1 MRKYEQ
7 LAADII
13 KNVGGK
19 SNIISLTHCITRL
32 RFRLQDESKAEDDI
46 LKKMDGVVT
55 IMKSSGQYQ
64 VVIGNHVAEVY
75 EEVCVQTGISSEE
88 NVKEKEAGGVKQP
101 LSKQIMDLVTGIM
114 MPIVPIMAAGGMIKG
129 ILAILVFAGWMN
141 PESGIY
147 SLLSG
152 VADAVFYF
160 IPILLGYT
168 SAKKLK
174 LDPFI
179 GLVIGAALVYP
190 TLQNADLDIL
200 GINVNVSYTNTVLP
214 IIFTNMFAAFLY
226 KRLVKVIPTVIKTF
240 FVPMLTLII
249 AVPLGFVVIGPVANM
264 IADWIAAGIMGV
276 YNFSPILAGILLGGF
291 WQILVVFGVHMG
303 LSAVAMV
310 QLGSGQPTPIYALT
324 CCSPS
329 FSQTATVFAIWLKTK
344 DEKLKN
350 IALPAW
356 VSGIFG
362 VTEPAIYGITL
373 PRVKFFIISCIG
385 AALGGA
391 YAGFS
396 GMLYYQLAGLG
407 IFSIT
412 AFMGGEMSVG
422 AVIFNYTVV
431 ALISMAFSFTVTFV
445 LYKDEPVD
453 EAKSLSDEKV
463 TTDGKK
469 TVLYAPMK
477 GKILPLSQA
486 KDEAFSQ
493 GLLGNGIVIEP
504 DEGRIYSPADG
515 LVSVLFPTLHAIGIQ
530 TDTGAEL
537 LIHIGLNTVELNGQ
551 GFKAHIKQGDRIKK
565 GDLMIEVDLNFIK
578 EKNLCTQT
586 PVIVTNTEDM
596 GDFIFSEATDVEPG
610 DEIMTVYSA

>member
-88 NVKEKEAGGVKQP
+88 NAKEKEAGGVKQP

-200 GINVNVSYTNTVLP
+200 GFNVNVSYTNTVLP
-214 IIFTNMFAAFLY
+214 IILTNMFAAFLY

-431 ALISMAFSFTVTFV
+431 TLISMAFSFAVTFV

-565 GDLMIEVDLNFIK
+565 GDLMIEADLNFIK

>member
-7 LAADII
+7 LATDII
-13 KNVGGK
+13 KNVGGR
-19 SNIISLTHCITRL
+19 SNVISLTHCITRL
-32 RFRLQDESKAEDDI
+32 RFILQDETKAKDDI

-55 IMKSSGQYQ
+55 VMKSSGQYQ

-75 EEVCVQTGISSEE
+75 EEICTQAGISKE
-88 NVKEKEAGGVKQP
+88 EKETENVKQP

-114 MPIVPIMAAGGMIKG
+114 MPIVPIMAASGMIKG
-129 ILAILVFAGWMN
+129 ILAILTFAGWMN
-141 PESGIY
+141 LEGGIY
-147 SLLSG
+147 SLFSG
-152 VADAVFYF
+152 LADAVFYF

-179 GLVIGAALVYP
+179 GLAIGAALVYP
-190 TLQNADLDIL
+190 TLQNTNLDIF
-200 GINVNVSYTNTVLP
+200 GINVNVSYVNTVLP
-214 IIFTNMFAAFLY
+214 IILTNMFAAFLY
-226 KRLVKVIPTVIKTF
+226 KKLVKVIPSVIKTF
-240 FVPMLTLII
+240 FVPMLTLLV
-249 AVPLGFVVIGPVANM
+249 AVPLGFVIIGPAANM
-264 IADWIAAGIMGV
+264 IANWIAAGIMGV
-276 YNFSPILAGILLGGF
+276 YHFSPILAGILLGGL

-362 VTEPAIYGITL
+362 VTEPAIYGVTL
-373 PRVKFFIISCIG
+373 PRIKFFIISCIG

-412 AFMGGEMSVG
+412 
-422 AVIFNYTVV
+422 
-431 ALISMAFSFTVTFV
+431 
-445 LYKDEPVD
+445 
-453 EAKSLSDEKV
+453 
-463 TTDGKK
+463 
-469 TVLYAPMK
+469 
-477 GKILPLSQA
+477 
-486 KDEAFSQ
+486 
-493 GLLGNGIVIEP
+493 
-504 DEGRIYSPADG
+504 
-515 LVSVLFPTLHAIGIQ
+515 
-530 TDTGAEL
+530 
-537 LIHIGLNTVELNGQ
+537 
-551 GFKAHIKQGDRIKK
+551 
-565 GDLMIEVDLNFIK
+565 
-578 EKNLCTQT
+578 
-586 PVIVTNTEDM
+586 
-596 GDFIFSEATDVEPG
+596 
-610 DEIMTVYSA
+610 

>member
-32 RFRLQDESKAEDDI
+32 RFRLQDESKAKDDI

-75 EEVCVQTGISSEE
+75 EEVCAQTGISSEE
-88 NVKEKEAGGVKQP
+88 NVKEKEAGEVKQP

-214 IIFTNMFAAFLY
+214 IILTNMFAAFLY

-431 ALISMAFSFTVTFV
+431 ALISMAFSFAVTFV

-551 GFKAHIKQGDRIKK
+551 GFRAHIKQGDRIKK
-565 GDLMIEVDLNFIK
+565 GDLMIEADLNFIK

>member
-75 EEVCVQTGISSEE
+75 EEVCVQAGISSEE
-88 NVKEKEAGGVKQP
+88 NAKEKEAGGVKQP

-214 IIFTNMFAAFLY
+214 IILTNMFAAFLY

-249 AVPLGFVVIGPVANM
+249 AVPMGFVVIGPVANM

-431 ALISMAFSFTVTFV
+431 ALISMAFSFAVTFV

-463 TTDGKK
+463 TADGKK

-530 TDTGAEL
+530 TDTGTEL

-551 GFKAHIKQGDRIKK
+551 GFKAHVKQGDRIKK
-565 GDLMIEVDLNFIK
+565 GDLMIEADLNFIK